1 MSKAYVG
8 KFDFQTKFD
17 DRIIDNNEVEKK
29 DQNCRYE
36 ILKTFVNNLD
46 IKNVVDGTQYR
57 VFNMSCKHF
66 AFTTSKKTIFNAAKE
81 IQSNVCDDYEKD
93 GLIFTPTNTGVGG
106 SREPLKSKFAWKES
120 FKWKPPCH
128 KTIDFLVQIKK
139 NEKGLDAIYNIFV
152 DGTNLLGTQSIL
164 QYKTLELICGFS
176 RQNDGYLNPMLELLN
191 DVKAPVNDNTG
202 EYKPVNFYPTNP
214 ADESACYCNVMLDD
228 YDLKTEDGY
237 RWNFSR

>member
-1 MSKAYVG
+1 M
-8 KFDFQTKFD
+8 
-17 DRIIDNNEVEKK
+17 
-29 DQNCRYE
+29 
-36 ILKTFVNNLD
+36 
-46 IKNVVDGTQYR
+46 
-57 VFNMSCKHF
+57 
-66 AFTTSKKTIFNAAKE
+66 
-81 IQSNVCDDYEKD
+81 
-93 GLIFTPTNTGVGG
+93 IFTPTNTGVDG
-106 SREPLKSKFAWKES
+106 SREPLKSKFTWKES

-128 KTIDFLVQIKK
+128 NTIDFLVQIKK
-139 NEKGLDAIYNIFV
+139 NEKGLDAIFNIFV

-164 QYKTLELICGFS
+164 QYKTLELMCGFS

-237 RWNFSR
+237 RWNFSRRRYYIVPFINTTCRCRKHWTSFRFDPTWVY